1 MTIPP
6 WRLALAAG
14 TLVVLGAIGG
24 GLVQAA
30 ATLTA
35 PSANPAAQVA
45 TVDDAADLRDV
56 LALSTDPTSSSKA
69 IPAHLLA
76 VRDRLGGRLAG
87 WRQHLVHATLTV
99 LDRDGKLVTL
109 QLDHGT
115 VASVG
120 SGSITIAEA
129 GGTSITV
136 ATTAETRV
144 RKERKP
150 ATLADLK
157 VGDEVVVQ
165 SIVDGGSPTARW
177 VVVPAER
184 PTAAAPSNG
193 GNG

>member
-14 TLVVLGAIGG
+14 TLVVLGAIGA

-30 ATLTA
+30 ATSTG
-35 PSANPAAQVA
+35 PSADTTTPVPIPE
-45 TVDDAADLRDV
+45 DAAAHIV
-56 LALSTDPTSSSKA
+56 AL
-69 IPAHLLA
+69 
-76 VRDRLGGRLAG
+76 RDRLDERHPGL
-87 WRQHLVHATLTV
+87 RQHLVHGTLTV
-99 LDRDGKLVTL
+99 LGRNGKLVTL

-120 SGSITIAEA
+120 SASITIAEA

-144 RKERKP
+144 RKDRKP

-165 SIVDGGSPTARW
+165 STVDGGSATARR
-177 VVVPAER
+177 VVVPAAR
-184 PTAAAPSNG
+184 PAAAAPSNG
-193 GNG
+193 GDG